1 MDYTPPVSLPPTP
14 PQSSGEYLDLKIE
27 KLSRLYLGV
36 DKIRQ
41 KYGKHTLYLGSS
53 FAANNFAQH
62 LGERGDVPE
71 RKQKL
76 LPGETARK
84 RLAIP
89 MFLGE
94 VN

>member
-1 MDYTPPVSLPPTP
+1 M
-14 PQSSGEYLDLKIE
+14 Q
-27 KLSRLYLGV
+27 
-36 DKIRQ
+36 Q

-53 FAANNFAQH
+53 FIANKFGAH
-62 LGERGDVPE
+62 LGERGDVAT

-76 LPGETARK
+76 LPGETLRK